1 MNLGTGNIEQLG
13 RRAVKCARWRWLPGM
28 LTDHGRICGAG
39 YLVSD
44 DVDESGQPFVDC
56 TDTTDDWSNLLPD
69 LTDLATVGC
78 LLVLV
83 REAYRCPT
91 LHAWYSRQLGCWV
104 VSANGQEIGVQESSE
119 ARALVAA
126 LEAAP

>member
-1 MNLGTGNIEQLG
+1 MSEKLSE
-13 RRAVKCARWRWLPGM
+13 RAVDCKHWRWLPGM
-28 LTDHGRICGAG
+28 LGIQLGRKWRRDGHQRSSKAW
-39 YLVSD
+39 VSQGHSIKSPHNWEE
-44 DVDESGQPFVDC
+44 V
-56 TDTTDDWSNLLPD
+56 LPD
-69 LTDLATVGC
+69 LTDPATVGC
-78 LLVLV
+78 LLALV

-104 VSANGQEIGVQESSE
+104 VSVNGQEIDVQESSE